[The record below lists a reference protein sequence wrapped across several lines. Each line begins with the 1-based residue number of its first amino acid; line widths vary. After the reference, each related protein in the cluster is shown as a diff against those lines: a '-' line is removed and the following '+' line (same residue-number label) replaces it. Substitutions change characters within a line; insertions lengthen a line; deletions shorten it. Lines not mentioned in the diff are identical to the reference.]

1 MRLSELMAGMDL
13 RSHAAAGD
21 LTVTGLTADSRSVR
35 PGYLFAALP
44 GARADGRAFIDQAI
58 ARGAV
63 AVLAPPA
70 TTIAPAHADY
80 VALLTDDNPRRRLA
94 LLAGRFYAPQPP
106 VIAAVTG
113 TNGKTSVVE
122 FARQIWSNMGH
133 HAASMGTLGILD
145 DTTTSG
151 GSLTT
156 PDPVTLHL
164 SLCDMA
170 NAGVSHLALEASSH
184 GLAQY
189 RLDGVRLSAAAFTT
203 LGRDHLDY
211 HGDADAYLRA
221 KSRLFEEL
229 LPRDGGA
236 VVNADAPY
244 AEALQRI
251 CQRRGHLV
259 LTYGRRGA
267 DLRLVDA
274 SPFSDGQRCAIA
286 FGDRTYETRLR
297 LMGEFQI
304 GNALAALGLVLT
316 CGGDADR
323 AFAALPLLQG
333 VRGRM
338 ERVARLPNGAL
349 IFVDYAHT
357 PDALETVLGAL
368 RPHVEGRLV
377 VVFGAGGH
385 RDRGKRGLMG
395 AVAGR
400 LADRAIVT
408 DDNPRSE
415 DPAAIRQAILAT
427 CPSATEIG
435 DRAEAIGAA
444 IASLAPTDAL
454 IIAGKGHEG
463 SQIVGEDVLPFDDAS
478 VARTAAALAAGR

>member
-13 RSHAAAGD
+13 HCHTSASD
-21 LTVTGLTADSRSVR
+21 LTVTGLTADSRGVR

-63 AVLAPPA
+63 AVLASSG
-70 TTIAPAHADY
+70 TEIAPTHADN
-80 VALLTDDNPRRRLA
+80 VALLTTANPRRQLA
-94 LLAGRFYAPQPP
+94 LLAGRFYSRQPP

-122 FARQIWSNMGH
+122 FARQIWSTMGH
-133 HAASMGTLGILD
+133 HAASLGTLGIHD
-145 DTTTSG
+145 GTASSG

-156 PDPVTLHL
+156 PDPVALHRAL
-164 SLCDMA
+164 GDLA

-184 GLAQY
+184 GLAQC

-211 HGDADAYLRA
+211 HGDAAAYLRA

-229 LPRDGGA
+229 LPSDGGA
-236 VVNADAPY
+236 VLNADAPY

-251 CQRRGHLV
+251 CLRRGHLV
-259 LTYGRRGA
+259 LTYGRRGS
-267 DLRLVDA
+267 DIRLVDA
-274 SPFSDGQRCAIA
+274 SPLRDGQRAVIW
-286 FGDRTYETRLR
+286 FGDRIYETRLR

-304 GNALAALGLVLT
+304 GNVLAALGLVLA

-338 ERVARLPNGAL
+338 ECVARLANGAP

-357 PDALETVLGAL
+357 PDALETALGAL
-368 RPHVEGRLV
+368 RPHVEGRLI
-377 VVFGAGGH
+377 VVFGAGGD
-385 RDRGKRGLMG
+385 RDRGKRELMG
-395 AVAGR
+395 SVAER

-408 DDNPRSE
+408 DDNPRGE
-415 DPAAIRQAILAT
+415 DPAAIRQAILAA

-444 IASLAPTDAL
+444 VASLAPADAL

-463 SQIVGEDVLPFDDAS
+463 GQIVGDDVLPFDDAS
-478 VARTAAALAAGR
+478 VARSAAASATAR